1 MMEAL
6 MPLYII
12 AVIYRATKANAVELA
27 ECFEHLHHDRFT
39 RLLVQTCC
47 WQKLLWQ
54 RFSQHLIKPGGW
66 LEIDDTVLDKFGEH
80 IFGVAWVYS
89 SRQQRVV
96 QGINVVVMIWTDGQR
111 RIPVGI
117 KLWRKG
123 GPTKVVLA
131 SRLLR
136 WAKHLG
142 LQPDFV
148 VMDSWYSAK
157 RLLKQIRSYGWH
169 FVTRL
174 KKNRKF
180 NEKKLREHWP
190 HRFGHGEGEL
200 AGGITVLVVKDGCRY
215 LATSQTSL
223 SVIEVKTMYA
233 KRQQVEEFFKLM
245 RGQLRWHQCP
255 ARSKQA
261 QTAHLHLCVMGFL
274 ALQEEAIRQ
283 QTWVYKLR
291 RRLFRQEVPTQTSLL
306 EPFNLTA

>member
-12 AVIYRATKANAVELA
+12 ALMYRATKANAVELA
-27 ECFEHLHHDRFT
+27 ECFDQLSHDGFT
-39 RLLVQTCC
+39 RLLVKSCC

-54 RFSQHLIKPGGW
+54 GFSRQLIKPGGW
-66 LEIDDTVLDKFGEH
+66 LEIDDTVLDKFGER
-80 IFGVAWVYS
+80 IFGVSWVYS

-96 QGINVVVMIWTDGQR
+96 QGINVVVLIWTDGQR
-111 RIPVGI
+111 RIPIGI

-123 GPTKVVLA
+123 GPTKIVLA
-131 SRLLR
+131 ARLLR
-136 WAKHLG
+136 WAKRLG

-157 RLLKQIRSYGWH
+157 RLLKQIRSYQWH

-180 NEKKLREHWP
+180 KEKKLGEHWP
-190 HRFGHGEGEL
+190 HRFGHAEGDL
-200 AGGITVLVVKDGCRY
+200 VGGITVLAVKDGCRF
-215 LATSQTSL
+215 LATSQTTL
-223 SVIEVKTMYA
+223 SVIEVKAIYA

-245 RGQLRWHQCP
+245 RGPLRWHQCP

-261 QTAHLHLCVMGFL
+261 QTAHLHLCAMAFL
-274 ALQEEAIRQ
+274 ALQEEAIHQ
-283 QTWVYKLR
+283 QLSVYKLR

-306 EPFNLTA
+306 KPFTLAA